1 MPEENATLI
10 RAAFRRSARGSSLI
24 LAALYLPAVAILAA
38 VAVAV
43 VFFDVA
49 ITSVTRDLADEAG
62 VSPLTGA
69 LSTIGV
75 LVWCTTAAVTLFS
88 GTVMSKRGEK
98 RQASFLFCFGLL
110 TLILLL
116 DDLFMFHEDLAPRY
130 LGIPDTI
137 TYAVLAGLTAASLI
151 AFRDVI
157 WRSEY
162 LLLILALMYFSFS
175 VVTDASDGLSVG
187 SDWMYL
193 VEDGAKFLG
202 IVSWAGY
209 FVRHAYRQI
218 SEEEISA
225 PVRAEDG
232 LEAGGLSE

>member
-1 MPEENATLI
+1 MSEGNVTLI

-24 LAALYLPAVAILAA
+24 LAAIYLPAVAILAA
-38 VAVAV
+38 VVVAA

-62 VSPLTGA
+62 VSPLTGL
-69 LSTIGV
+69 LSTIGI
-75 LVWCTTAAVTLFS
+75 LFWCTTAAVTLFS

-116 DDLFMFHEDLAPRY
+116 DDLFEFHEELAPRY
-130 LGIPDTI
+130 LGIPDAI
-137 TYAVLAGLTAASLI
+137 SYAVLAGLTAASLI

-162 LLLILALMYFSFS
+162 LLLILALMFFSFS
-175 VVTDASDGLSVG
+175 VVIDASDGLSVG

-225 PVRAEDG
+225 PLRAEDP
-232 LEAGGLSE
+232 LEAAGMRE